1 MMILKLKS
9 KPLNKLLNFVPATK
23 SVASTGLPTLRCGSQ
38 LARRYAFEGY
48 LMKFLLLIALLLSS
62 VVARAENLCPVNEDV
77 APDMRIAESD
87 LTKERAEKAVEKV
100 QGIVSGAD
108 SKYEWITVPNSLKII
123 EGYILKRDALNA
135 EGVMAQ
141 YHKSQFCEFM
151 KTQAWWYD

>member
-1 MMILKLKS
+1 MNRQCA
-9 KPLNKLLNFVPATK
+9 NKRVKCDTRTSRA
-23 SVASTGLPTLRCGSQ
+23 LRG
-38 LARRYAFEGY
+38 RYAFEGY